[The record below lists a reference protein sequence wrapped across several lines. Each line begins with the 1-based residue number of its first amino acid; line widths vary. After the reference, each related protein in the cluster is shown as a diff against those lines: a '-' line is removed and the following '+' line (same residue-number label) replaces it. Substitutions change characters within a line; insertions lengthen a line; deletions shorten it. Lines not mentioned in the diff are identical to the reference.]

1 MYCIFSI
8 DMYWQLVMQSMMIY
22 DASYYALMYHF
33 LLLLHQLTPGR
44 SPVKLPSQ
52 RQRKAAR
59 WDKMRQDETRW
70 DKMTTL
76 DCRLQSPPRSPASLS
91 VLTFEH
97 FGHCFL
103 MFFAMSCPGSPN
115 LPLFRQLKMHS
126 NVQGAFEQTCCS
138 FFLLYHPIFCSLASN
153 FAMLLSKSKA
163 EPAWQFRF
171 EGSVKLPWVSVTSC
185 LECLFHPFSSFFI
198 LLHPFSS
205 FFILFLLLC
214 VLQIWNEFFRWGA

>member
-70 DKMTTL
+70 LHSIVDS
-76 DCRLQSPPRSPASLS
+76 R
-91 VLTFEH
+91 VH
-97 FGHCFL
+97 
-103 MFFAMSCPGSPN
+103 PGVQ
-115 LPLFRQLKMHS
+115 PLFRSWLL
-126 NVQGAFEQTCCS
+126 NILDIVFWC
-138 FFLLYHPIFCSLASN
+138 FLQCRALA
-153 FAMLLSKSKA
+153 A
-163 EPAWQFRF
+163 R
-171 EGSVKLPWVSVTSC
+171 T
-185 LECLFHPFSSFFI
+185 CLFSGNWRCTPTCKEPLNKPVAAFFYCIIQSFA
-198 LLHPFSS
+198 L
-205 FFILFLLLC
+205 
-214 VLQIWNEFFRWGA
+214 